1 MALDMK
7 AWLQEMGVSAH
18 KIDDVISSFGGDV
31 VTNIEKFGL
40 RQSDYSQKMDGFT
53 AKEKSLTDAQAKL
66 DDANERLNAEM
77 VDWAET
83 QRGGGEITEKM
94 RADYAKAQGEVARLT
109 AVITTKATELGL
121 DPKAIIGEVVPSKVE
136 PPPTNLDGYAKIDDL
151 NIRTGNIGRYLMGL
165 NTQINK
171 IQHEHQQLTGEWL
184 DPETITAEIEARA
197 SDKLNRNSDGTF
209 KKPIDARAIWEE
221 KYQIPEKRATKSKTE
236 HDTEIRN
243 AEARGE
249 ERARSQAAIPGQ
261 SATGRH
267 SPVLT
272 RAGEADHQSKLPR
285 PSQAA
290 TFDRV
295 SKAASALATHKYRQQ
310 GSGATGTG
318 AR

>member
-1 MALDMK
+1 MALDLK
-7 AWLQEMGVSAH
+7 QWLQEMGVPAH
-18 KIDDVISSFGGDV
+18 KIDDVIPSFGGDV
-31 VTNIEKFGL
+31 AVNIEKFGL
-40 RQSDYSQKMDGFT
+40 RQSDFSQRMDGLA
-53 AKEKSLTDAQAKL
+53 AKEKSLGDAQKKL

-121 DPKAIIGEVVPSKVE
+121 DPKTIIGEVVPPKVE
-136 PPPTNLDGYAKIDDL
+136 PPVANLDGYAKIDDL
-151 NIRTGNIGRYLMGL
+151 NVRTGNIGRYLMGL

-197 SDKLNRNSDGTF
+197 SDKLNRNGDGTF

-221 KYQIPEKRATKSKTE
+221 KYGIPEKRAAVAKTK
-236 HDTEIRN
+236 HDEEIRT

-261 SATGRH
+261 TATGRH
-267 SPVLT
+267 SPVLV
-272 RAGEADHQSKLPR
+272 RGGDDKGSKLPR

-290 TFDRV
+290 SFDRV

-310 GSGATGTG
+310 GSGTSTG